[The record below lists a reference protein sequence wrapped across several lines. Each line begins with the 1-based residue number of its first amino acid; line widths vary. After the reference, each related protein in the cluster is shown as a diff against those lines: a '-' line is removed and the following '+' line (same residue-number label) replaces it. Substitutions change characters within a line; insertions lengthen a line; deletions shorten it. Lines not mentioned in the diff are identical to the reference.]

1 MVCNILEMNP
11 LELEIFK
18 SLISKYP
25 EIGEHVDALRVKNR
39 KVTGVG
45 MYVDF
50 EYKIGSTSIKDLSI
64 PNGAISN
71 NENIE
76 IPGLERGLGY
86 ELCISDGKILFFE
99 FITYGEAWDGDTS
112 TFKLVPNDF

>member
-1 MVCNILEMNP
+1 MNP
-11 LELEIFK
+11 LELTLLQG
-18 SLISKYP
+18 LIDKYP
-25 EIGEHVDALRVKNR
+25 TIGTHLPFLRVKDR
-39 KVTGVG
+39 VVTGVG
-45 MYVDF
+45 MYSNFVYVETD
-50 EYKIGSTSIKDLSI
+50 ELLPALEID
-64 PNGAISN
+64 NGAISN

-112 TFKLVPNDF
+112 TFKLVQNDF